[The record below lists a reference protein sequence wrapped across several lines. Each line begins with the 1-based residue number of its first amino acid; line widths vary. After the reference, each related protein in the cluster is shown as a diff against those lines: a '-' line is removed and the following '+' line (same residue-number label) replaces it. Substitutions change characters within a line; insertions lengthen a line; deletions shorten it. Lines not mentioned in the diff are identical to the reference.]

1 MRWVYGNKVIG
12 IDEYDYSQFN
22 KMKTVKKSQGR
33 NHNRKRYCQKF
44 LTFDIETTR
53 IPDIE
58 QSFMYIWQCSDGD
71 VCIVGRTWEEWFEFL
86 KRIRKQLVGRWVVIY
101 VHNLSFE
108 GHFLSGWYDF
118 EDDEVFATDPR
129 KILKMTMFDCFEYR
143 CSFYLSNM
151 KLETYLKTYGVKNL
165 KTTLDYDQMRFPDD
179 ELNDD
184 EMLYCINDVI
194 GLHQAIEKQ
203 MELMNVNLW
212 SIPMT
217 STGFVRKD
225 IKDAMKKYNHKQLQ
239 SMQPNEQI
247 YKMLFDAFRGGNTHA
262 NRFYSD
268 EILEN
273 VTSYDRVSSYPDVM
287 MNHLFPMKKFQIT
300 AIRDMKRVIELINR
314 NKSVLVEIGFFNIDL
329 KNIMYGC
336 PYLSQHKCRSI
347 KNPVLD
353 NGRIIRADYL
363 ETTLTDVDL
372 RILLDIY
379 KFDDVR
385 IIQCAFSN
393 YKPLPVMYRDVIMKY
408 YRDKTKLKH
417 GDPIMYAIA
426 KALLNA
432 NYGMSVMN
440 IAKQSIRF
448 NGGSYTEET
457 KPLSDLLNKNR
468 KRAFS
473 FYAWGVWISA
483 WARFELHRMIQL
495 TGSQFVYCDT
505 DSVKYIG
512 DVDFS
517 GYNAEQKEKC
527 IRNGAYADDTHGN
540 RYYLGMLDLDGQY
553 AKFKTMGAKK
563 YAYVEQDGSLH
574 VTIAG
579 VNKKEGAKE
588 LSSHGGLDAMRS
600 GFIFVD
606 SGGNDAVYN
615 DENYGEWTDGKHH
628 LYITKNITIRKSSY
642 TLGLTDEYVRILKYS
657 KKLKYDPYG
666 FNRG

>member
-1 MRWVYGNKVIG
+1 
-12 IDEYDYSQFN
+12 
-22 KMKTVKKSQGR
+22 
-33 NHNRKRYCQKF
+33 
-44 LTFDIETTR
+44 
-53 IPDIE
+53 
-58 QSFMYIWQCSDGD
+58 
-71 VCIVGRTWEEWFEFL
+71 
-86 KRIRKQLVGRWVVIY
+86 
-101 VHNLSFE
+101 
-108 GHFLSGWYDF
+108 
-118 EDDEVFATDPR
+118 
-129 KILKMTMFDCFEYR
+129 
-143 CSFYLSNM
+143 
-151 KLETYLKTYGVKNL
+151 
-165 KTTLDYDQMRFPDD
+165 
-179 ELNDD
+179 
-184 EMLYCINDVI
+184 
-194 GLHQAIEKQ
+194 
-203 MELMNVNLW
+203 
-212 SIPMT
+212 
-217 STGFVRKD
+217 
-225 IKDAMKKYNHKQLQ
+225 
-239 SMQPNEQI
+239 
-247 YKMLFDAFRGGNTHA
+247 
-262 NRFYSD
+262 
-268 EILEN
+268 
-273 VTSYDRVSSYPDVM
+273 
-287 MNHLFPMKKFQIT
+287 
-300 AIRDMKRVIELINR
+300 
-314 NKSVLVEIGFFNIDL
+314 
-329 KNIMYGC
+329 
-336 PYLSQHKCRSI
+336 
-347 KNPVLD
+347 
-353 NGRIIRADYL
+353 
-363 ETTLTDVDL
+363 
-372 RILLDIY
+372 
-379 KFDDVR
+379 
-385 IIQCAFSN
+385 
-393 YKPLPVMYRDVIMKY
+393 MKY

-432 NYGMSVMN
+432 TYGMSVMN

-457 KPLSDLLNKNR
+457 KPLSDLLKKNR

-588 LSSHGGLDAMRS
+588 LASHGGLDAMRS
-600 GFIFVD
+600 GFIFID

-657 KKLKYDPYG
+657 KKLKYNQYG